1 MRDIVNLGPN
11 IVTPAYL
18 ANLARDI
25 SFEFDMK
32 LTVGDREWAAERKMG
47 AFLAVGKAA
56 YEPPTFIVLEHNP
69 DRTELDTIVLVGKG
83 ITFDS
88 GGISI
93 KPAEKLS
100 DMKDDMA
107 GAAAVL
113 GAMQVVGKLNLP
125 LHIVAIA
132 PCTEN
137 MPGGGAYHPADI
149 ITASNGKTI
158 EIISTDAEGRLI
170 LSDAL
175 VFAQQYHPKAVVD
188 LATLT
193 GACVTALGEWVAA
206 GLFSNTVWL
215 QEKLIESGS
224 RMHERLWLMPL
235 YEDYARKIKSLVAD
249 FANSGGRSGGVGS
262 SAYFLKQFIDY
273 PWAHIDMAGMAMI
286 EKKDETPYTP
296 FGATGYGV
304 RLLVDFLRNW

>member
-1 MRDIVNLGPN
+1 MNGQQKEKWGHFSLLGKQPSSRPLSSCWN
-11 IVTPAYL
+11 T
-18 ANLARDI
+18 
-25 SFEFDMK
+25 
-32 LTVGDREWAAERKMG
+32 T
-47 AFLAVGKAA
+47 
-56 YEPPTFIVLEHNP
+56 P

-93 KPAEKLS
+93 KPAEKMS

-175 VFAQQYHPKAVVD
+175 VFAQQFHPKAVVD
-188 LATLT
+188 MATLT

-206 GLFSNTVWL
+206 GLFSNAVWL
-215 QEKLIESGS
+215 QEKLIASGS
-224 RMHERLWLMPL
+224 RMNERLWLMPL
-235 YEDYARKIKSLVAD
+235 YEDYSRKIKSLVAD
-249 FANSGGRSGGVGS
+249 MANSGGRSGGVGS